1 MAKDDTVPR
10 EIEMPGF
17 ARAYDR
23 RRNDPP
29 SDRGTIAQQLVHAG
43 STAKVIGAAA
53 LLVLGWTGGSVQSG
67 GERLDRLEQFV
78 ERSAPI
84 LEALGRG
91 MCLDNPARA
100 QRDGLPC
107 EELLRGTGYLTRPT
121 SAAADGVSVLSSRDN
136 R

>member
-1 MAKDDTVPR
+1 MATDETVPR
-10 EIEMPGF
+10 EMEMPGF

-23 RRNDPP
+23 RSTDQR
-29 SDRGTIAQQLVHAG
+29 SDRSPIVQLLHSGTSV
-43 STAKVIGAAA
+43 KA
-53 LLVLGWTGGSVQSG
+53 LLLGAGILFGWTGGQARWG
-67 GERLDRLEQFV
+67 GERIDRLEQYV

-107 EELLRGTGYLTRPT
+107 QELLRGTGYLTRPT
-121 SAAADGVSVLSSRDN
+121 TAAPADGVAVYGARSDR
-136 R
+136 